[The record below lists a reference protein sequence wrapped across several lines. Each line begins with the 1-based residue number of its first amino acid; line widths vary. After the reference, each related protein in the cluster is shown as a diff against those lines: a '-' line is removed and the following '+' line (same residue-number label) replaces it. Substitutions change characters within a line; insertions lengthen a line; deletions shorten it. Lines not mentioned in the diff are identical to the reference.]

1 MKKYAI
7 ALLCCAFV
15 GISTGAPA
23 KEKISWGKDLKNAP
37 ALAKKQK
44 KNTIMLFFTAPGWC
58 GPCRRLEGEAM
69 ISKGFRELAKNAV
82 LVKMD
87 FSERSKVTPEMNAAA
102 QKFQIRGFPTL
113 VILDGSGKKK
123 GEIVGYRAE
132 KRYLAEVKK
141 LISKK

>member
-1 MKKYAI
+1 MKKYAV

-15 GISTGAPA
+15 SISAA
-23 KEKISWGKDLKNAP
+23 ASVKEKISWGKDLKNAP

-69 ISKGFRELAKNAV
+69 ISKGFRNLAEKAV

-113 VILDGSGKKK
+113 VILDGSGRKK
-123 GEIVGYRAE
+123 GQIVGYRAE
-132 KRYLAEVKK
+132 KRYLAEIKK
-141 LISKK
+141 LIGKK